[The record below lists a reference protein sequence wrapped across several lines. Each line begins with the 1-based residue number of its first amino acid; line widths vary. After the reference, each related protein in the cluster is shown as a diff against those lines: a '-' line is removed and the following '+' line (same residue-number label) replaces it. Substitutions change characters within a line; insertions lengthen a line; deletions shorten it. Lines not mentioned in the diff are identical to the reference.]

1 MVEKDWV
8 TAREVDR
15 VYAEIKKEIDEAV
28 EWAEKSPYPDA
39 SELLDNVYE
48 GS

>member
-1 MVEKDWV
+1 MLEEDWV
-8 TAREVDR
+8 TPGEVELL
-15 VYAEIKKEIDEAV
+15 YSEIKKELDAAV

-39 SELLDNVYE
+39 SELTDNVYE

>member
-1 MVEKDWV
+1 M
-8 TAREVDR
+8 RE
-15 VYAEIKKEIDEAV
+15 EIRQELDAAV

-48 GS
+48 SR